1 LSELA
6 EFNSDLGSDNIA
18 KWRGNICSAGN
29 DFVKSKD
36 ILDRIDRDRT
46 LQFSL
51 VDDAHVIITPC
62 KTPPLCKH
70 IRDWKTSRQVYKHR
84 TVKDRKKV
92 DIKKQEQ
99 IEFKRIQK
107 FQQKRFS
114 VKPNKSVSFNGQY
127 CEKMSSS
134 SKASR
139 KRGNEM
145 KSNIDENSLICDSSR
160 DDTEDDVI
168 GTSPP
173 DVTPSNRNIK
183 HILCDSSRDDTED
196 DVIGPSP
203 PDVTPS
209 NRNIKHILCDSSRDD
224 TEDDVIG
231 PSPPDVTPSNRNI
244 KHILCDSSRDDT
256 EDDVIGP
263 SPPDVTPSNRNIKHI
278 LCDSSRDDTEDDVIG
293 PSPPDVTPS
302 NRNIKHILCDS
313 SRDDTEDDVI
323 GPSPPDVTPSNRN
336 IKHIL
341 CDSSRDDTEDDVI
354 GPSPP
359 GVTPSNRNIKHILC
373 DSSRDDTEDD
383 VIGPSPPGVTP
394 SNRNIKHILQNRLF
408 SSQPGLLYSPLLPSH
423 QTLHSTPLTKVRN
436 NNLVL
441 PACTP
446 INHLKKEAPLSR
458 LEAVNTGKGELSIEL
473 QQYSTPV
480 QKRNVS
486 QIDGPTPK
494 NSFGFQIS
502 QQNFHDAK
510 ALHVVQ
516 NMTVLSMEL
525 LADSRGDLLS
535 DPEVDAIKALFYTI
549 HNDMNDTDIT
559 GIIVVDAE
567 STKIQEK
574 LREKSKQSA
583 HLSTCNN
590 QNPSTSTDTTCKQS
604 AHLSTSTNQNPST
617 STDTTCKQS
626 AHLST
631 STNQNPSTS
640 TDTTSSSVTPV
651 SKSESP
657 KTSNVKDNKR
667 DRTPCLKDTEKSD
680 QLSSKLQRNTSFSGV
695 HLNQTLLQKSGIDD
709 NLQIAYVETEIGLF
723 NSFKD
728 LIT

>member
-1 LSELA
+1 MSELA

-114 VKPNKSVSFNGQY
+114 VKPSKSVSFNGQY

-173 DVTPSNRNIK
+173 D
-183 HILCDSSRDDTED
+183 
-196 DVIGPSP
+196 
-203 PDVTPS
+203 
-209 NRNIKHILCDSSRDD
+209 
-224 TEDDVIG
+224 
-231 PSPPDVTPSNRNI
+231 
-244 KHILCDSSRDDT
+244 
-256 EDDVIGP
+256 
-263 SPPDVTPSNRNIKHI
+263 
-278 LCDSSRDDTEDDVIG
+278 
-293 PSPPDVTPS
+293 
-302 NRNIKHILCDS
+302 
-313 SRDDTEDDVI
+313 
-323 GPSPPDVTPSNRN
+323 
-336 IKHIL
+336 
-341 CDSSRDDTEDDVI
+341 
-354 GPSPP
+354 
-359 GVTPSNRNIKHILC
+359 VTPSNRNIKHILC

-473 QQYSTPV
+473 QV
-480 QKRNVS
+480 CR
-486 QIDGPTPK
+486 D
-494 NSFGFQIS
+494 
-502 QQNFHDAK
+502 
-510 ALHVVQ
+510 
-516 NMTVLSMEL
+516 
-525 LADSRGDLLS
+525 
-535 DPEVDAIKALFYTI
+535 
-549 HNDMNDTDIT
+549 
-559 GIIVVDAE
+559 
-567 STKIQEK
+567 K
-574 LREKSKQSA
+574 L
-583 HLSTCNN
+583 
-590 QNPSTSTDTTCKQS
+590 
-604 AHLSTSTNQNPST
+604 
-617 STDTTCKQS
+617 
-626 AHLST
+626 
-631 STNQNPSTS
+631 
-640 TDTTSSSVTPV
+640 
-651 SKSESP
+651 
-657 KTSNVKDNKR
+657 
-667 DRTPCLKDTEKSD
+667 
-680 QLSSKLQRNTSFSGV
+680 V
-695 HLNQTLLQKSGIDD
+695 HC
-709 NLQIAYVETEIGLF
+709 
-723 NSFKD
+723 FKD
-728 LIT
+728 